1 MPHPKSYISLLVES
15 LCGSDKVRRSHSS
28 AGLSLSRCARAI
40 ILLTAVGGAPVH
52 GQVESPAVGFNILS
66 LAPGSGENSQLTFG
80 APQYG
85 CAVMHQAV
93 STALGATT
101 LVDAAA
107 SWADDLYNGDNG
119 PHYIEIT
126 QVGGSATAPA
136 VGVRRE
142 IVDTIESNGVL
153 VVDKPWP
160 TGLTSPVHYRIIKHW
175 TIRELFGATK
185 GLGIASEVSGTT
197 LVDASANWSVDEFNG
212 ENGAHFVEVVRV
224 SDDPT
229 DPNVGT
235 RREIVGTALRTLAVN
250 EPWPVIDGIVSY
262 RIVRHMAVRSNT
274 SGNLRGGTS
283 LSADSFQLWDGERYE
298 TYYYQSGG
306 IGGIGW
312 RKAGDQ
318 FSDAGGT
325 IIHPGQAI
333 IFRRGETVPLH
344 LVVRGFVKDGITPLE
359 VQPGFNFLANP
370 YASSMTLASAALY
383 TGSPANGV
391 ASGSLLTA
399 DQVMVWTGALYDTYY
414 YQASGLGGVG
424 WRKVGDLAA
433 DASAEVIPAGASIII
448 RRQHNNPF
456 TWRIPAHP
464 VQ

>member
-1 MPHPKSYISLLVES
+1 MLL
-15 LCGSDKVRRSHSS
+15 S
-28 AGLSLSRCARAI
+28 AAGVS
-40 ILLTAVGGAPVH
+40 PMH

-66 LAPGSGENSQLTFG
+66 LAPGMGENSQLTFS

-85 CAVMHQAV
+85 CAIMHQAV
-93 STALGATT
+93 STGLGATT
-101 LVDAAA
+101 LIDSAA
-107 SWADDLYNGDNG
+107 SWADDFYNGENG
-119 PHYIEIT
+119 PHYVEIT

-136 VGVRRE
+136 VGTRRE
-142 IVDTIESNGVL
+142 IVDTIETNGVL

-160 TGLTSPVHYRIIKHW
+160 AGLSSPVHYRIIKHW

-185 GLGIASEVSGTT
+185 ALGIASTISDSS
-197 LVDASANWSVDEFNG
+197 LVDATANWAVDQFNG
-212 ENGAHFVEVVRV
+212 VNGAHFVEIVKV

-229 DPNVGT
+229 NRLVGT
-235 RREIVGTALRTLAVN
+235 RREIVGTAVRTLTVN
-250 EPWPVIDGIVSY
+250 EPWPEINGIVSY
-262 RIVRHMAVRSNT
+262 RIVRHLAVRSNT
-274 SGNLRGGTS
+274 SGNLRGGSS

-298 TYYYQSGG
+298 TYYYQTSG

-318 FSDAGGT
+318 FADAGNT

-333 IFRRGETVPLH
+333 IFRRGETAPLH

-370 YASSMTLASAALY
+370 YASSMTLASAALH
-383 TGSPANGV
+383 TGSPATGV

-399 DQVMVWTGALYDTYY
+399 DQVMVWTGTHYDTYY
-414 YQASGLGGVG
+414 FQASGLGGVG
-424 WRKVGDLAA
+424 WRKVGNLTA
-433 DASAEVIPAGASIII
+433 DASTNVIPAGSSIII
-448 RRQHNNPF
+448 RRQHGSPF

-464 VQ
+464 IQ